1 MLSFWSQKLSQLIAA
16 HMTEKTPHSKFG
28 KNYYLNSKKHQSSEI
43 LKISSSFF
51 ALVGGIVLASNTEI
65 SGYGF
70 ILLAMSS
77 SQMLIANLQ
86 VRDRT
91 MILYAGSVFIFVDC
105 LGVYRWLL
113 S

>member
-1 MLSFWSQKLSQLIAA
+1 MR
-16 HMTEKTPHSKFG
+16 EKIHNSKFSN
-28 KNYYLNSKKHQSSEI
+28 NYYLNRKQQQISQI

-51 ALVGGIVLASNTEI
+51 ALVGGILLASNTAI
-65 SGYGF
+65 SSYGF

-86 VRDRT
+86 TRDKV
-91 MILYAGSVFIFVDC
+91 MILYSGSVFIFVDC

>member
-1 MLSFWSQKLSQLIAA
+1 MKEKLQNYYPKSKKNKLSE
-16 HMTEKTPHSKFG
+16 T
-28 KNYYLNSKKHQSSEI
+28 

-51 ALVGGIVLASNTEI
+51 AVIGGILLASNTQI

-70 ILLAMSS
+70 IFLAMSS
-77 SQMLIANLQ
+77 SQMLIASLQ
-86 VRDRT
+86 TIDKT

-105 LGVYRWLL
+105 FGVYRWLL

>member
-1 MLSFWSQKLSQLIAA
+1 MAKKIPSYKF
-16 HMTEKTPHSKFG
+16 SK
-28 KNYYLNSKKHQSSEI
+28 NSYFKYTKHQSSEI

-51 ALVGGIVLASNTEI
+51 ALIGGVILASNTEI

-86 VRDRT
+86 TGDKI
-91 MILYAGSVFIFVDC
+91 MILYASSVFIFVDC

-113 S
+113 N

>member
-1 MLSFWSQKLSQLIAA
+1 MAKKNPIR
-16 HMTEKTPHSKFG
+16 KFG
-28 KNYYLNSKKHQSSEI
+28 NNYHLNIRQHKSSEI

-51 ALVGGIVLASNTEI
+51 ALLGGILLASNTEI
-65 SGYGF
+65 SAYGF

-86 VRDRT
+86 IQDKT
-91 MILYAGSVFIFVDC
+91 MILYAGSVFLFVDC

>member
-1 MLSFWSQKLSQLIAA
+1 MAKKIPIHKLSNN
-16 HMTEKTPHSKFG
+16 H
-28 KNYYLNSKKHQSSEI
+28 YLNSRQHKSSEI

-51 ALVGGIVLASNTEI
+51 ALIGGIFLASNTEI

-86 VRDRT
+86 TRDKT
-91 MILYAGSVFIFVDC
+91 MILYAGSVFLFVDC